1 MTFQTSGQSTD
12 ARTWAII
19 VWALYLA
26 GMVVGITVLVGLVLA
41 YVKRGELAGTPF
53 ESHMTYAI
61 RTFWIGLIGFVVG
74 LVLMIVL
81 IGFVVLFAVAIWV
94 IYRSVRG
101 IVLAIDSR
109 PIPNATGW
117 L

>member
-1 MTFQTSGQSTD
+1 MTLQASGQGTD
-12 ARTWAII
+12 ARTWTII
-19 VWALYLA
+19 VWACYLA
-26 GMVVGITVLVGLVLA
+26 GLVVGITALVGLVLA

-61 RTFWIGLIGFVVG
+61 RTFWIGVLGCVVG

-81 IGFVVLFAVAIWV
+81 VGFVVLFAVAIWV

-101 IVLAIDSR
+101 LVLAIDSK

-117 L
+117 M

>member
-1 MTFQTSGQSTD
+1 MTLQTSGQSTD

-19 VWALYLA
+19 VWGLYLA